1 MAVIFLHGLGQRA
14 SSWEATIRELSIG
27 GESYC
32 PDFVDLLHDK
42 PYIYS
47 NLYKA
52 FDSYCETFTEPLTLC
67 GLSLGGVVALQY
79 AIENPEKVKALI
91 LIGTPIEMPKKVLK
105 LQNAVFK
112 LMPKRAFE
120 NRGISKTA
128 VIELCR
134 SMMALNF
141 RNDLNRLNCDVC
153 IVCGEKDRANRKSAL
168 QLEAAIEQAKVVF
181 VKGAGHEVN
190 VDAPEKLAELLV
202 PHIVYN

>member
-1 MAVIFLHGLGQRA
+1 
-14 SSWEATIRELSIG
+14 
-27 GESYC
+27 
-32 PDFVDLLHDK
+32 
-42 PYIYS
+42 
-47 NLYKA
+47 
-52 FDSYCETFTEPLTLC
+52 
-67 GLSLGGVVALQY
+67 
-79 AIENPEKVKALI
+79 
-91 LIGTPIEMPKKVLK
+91 MPKKVLK
-105 LQNAVFK
+105 FQNAVFK
-112 LMPKRAFE
+112 LMPKRAFK

-141 RNDLNRLNCDVC
+141 RNDLNRLNCPVC

-181 VKGAGHEVN
+181 IKGAGHEVN